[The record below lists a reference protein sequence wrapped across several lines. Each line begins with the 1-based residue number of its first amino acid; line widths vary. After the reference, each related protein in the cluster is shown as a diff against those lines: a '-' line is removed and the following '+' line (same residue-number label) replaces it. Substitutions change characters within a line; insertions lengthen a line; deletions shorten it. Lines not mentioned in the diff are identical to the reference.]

1 MSPNLVRLPSISDL
15 TTLLNNQNPIVL
27 PPKSQM
33 WFPNTAGIPQKIY
46 SPPATGRFYPLQ
58 LVLLAETI
66 QNAPRTMTD
75 GFRFAKPP
83 GRQRQRQKKPR
94 LENKERVLTSHR
106 HETAA
111 LIINDPTVNFPI
123 AIPDLP
129 PNVIPPEELH
139 LLKTSIYPSIVTK
152 KYTALALDP
161 LKSHLMVYEYGVGAH
176 WVIWDHDTGY
186 VHLTGLWRA
195 ALQERALQ
203 KNSDG
208 VVHVKSNSKADI
220 VKLLELTPK
229 SLHPFIKRVRG
240 GFLKI
245 QGTWV
250 PFHLCRKLALR
261 FCFYIRYKLVP
272 IFGPD
277 FPSQCLRPS
286 DAGFGVL
293 RFDDS
298 PSHLLLPQ
306 LSPRLN
312 SSTQPALFNKSFNQA
327 NQMAP
332 AHYGQHQSLSQPYEF
347 NERYDGNHN
356 YKFRETTQKHLSFPN
371 RYHPQAQG
379 DLNFGNG
386 HLQRVDGISIPVPG
400 HAFTQAADSLSHQR
414 PLPLPMQIPSQN
426 RSLSHFATAPSMLA
440 ALALNQS
447 ATEVIRLPPS
457 QYADV
462 KPKAI
467 VDQSAMTFT
476 DMVDLVN
483 ASKCLQS
490 LSQRESTSLEL
501 LTYLDKMRIDHILS

>member
-1 MSPNLVRLPSISDL
+1 MSHNLVRLPSISDL
-15 TTLLNNQNPIVL
+15 TTLLNKQNPIAL
-27 PPKSQM
+27 PPRSQL
-33 WFPNTAGIPQKIY
+33 WFPNTVGAPQTIY
-46 SPPATGRFYPLQ
+46 SSPPANGHFYPFQ

-66 QNAPRTMTD
+66 QNAPRTMAD
-75 GFRFAKPP
+75 GFRFAKAP
-83 GRQRQRQKKPR
+83 GSQRQRHKKPR
-94 LENKERVLTSHR
+94 LEHKERILNSHR

-111 LIINDPTVNFPI
+111 LIINDPNVNFPI

-129 PNVIPPEELH
+129 PNVIPPDELH

-161 LKSHLMVYEYGVGAH
+161 LKSHLMVYEYAVGAH

-261 FCFYIRYKLVP
+261 FCYYIRYKLVP

-312 SSTQPALFNKSFNQA
+312 SSTQPALFNKNFNQA
-327 NQMAP
+327 NQVAP
-332 AHYGQHQSLSQPYEF
+332 AQFGHHQPLSQPYEL

-356 YKFRETTQKHLSFPN
+356 YKFRGATQEQLSFTNP
-371 RYHPQAQG
+371 YHRQGQG
-379 DLNFGNG
+379 DFNHGNG
-386 HLQRVDGISIPVPG
+386 HFQIVDGMSIAVPG
-400 HAFTQAADSLSHQR
+400 HAFTQAADSLPHQR
-414 PLPLPMQIPSQN
+414 PLPLPMKIPGQN
-426 RSLSHFATAPSMLA
+426 RSLPQLATAPPVLIA
-440 ALALNQS
+440 PAFNQS
-447 ATEVIRLPPS
+447 AMEIRLPS

-467 VDQSAMTFT
+467 VDQSTMTFT

-490 LSQRESTSLEL
+490 ISQRESTSLEL
-501 LTYLDKMRIDHILS
+501 LTFLDKMRLDHILS